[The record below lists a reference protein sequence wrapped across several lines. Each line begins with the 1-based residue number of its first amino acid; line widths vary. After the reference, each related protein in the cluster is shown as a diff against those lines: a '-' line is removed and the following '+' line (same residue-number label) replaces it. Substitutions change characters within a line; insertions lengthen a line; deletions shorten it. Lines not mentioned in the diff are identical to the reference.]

1 MDRKLI
7 LEFAK
12 KDINEL
18 QLLVEAL
25 GKNPDPDHILLEIT
39 MARTQTLLRELN
51 LLRNGNGELPDADLN
66 RGEYLIP
73 ELQHSI
79 LEENEQENESMTH
92 EAEPAAAIAT
102 ELEPVAIEEE
112 LVEINDEK
120 QSVTKDEIIETVH
133 REASKFT
140 EAEIDAS
147 ANTIETVR
155 IEEIKVDIKQSV
167 SEEVEIKK
175 PRLLGENFIKEPS
188 LNERLTGQK
197 EIQPRIKG
205 KPVTSIKAAIG
216 LNDRFMYTRELFDNN
231 ASKFESTVEQLDKAT
246 GIIEAIEFLE
256 QNFKWPKSETS
267 LKFVELVKRRFQE

>member
-12 KDINEL
+12 KDIDEL

-39 MARTQTLLRELN
+39 VARTQTLLHELT
-51 LLRNGNGELPDADLN
+51 LLKKGNSEQPDDDLN
-66 RGEYLIP
+66 DREYLIP
-73 ELQHSI
+73 EPQHSI
-79 LEENEQENESMTH
+79 LEENELENESMAH
-92 EAEPAAAIAT
+92 EVEPVAAIST
-102 ELEPVAIEEE
+102 ELGPVAIEDE

-120 QSVTKDEIIETVH
+120 QSITMDAVIETV
-133 REASKFT
+133 K
-140 EAEIDAS
+140 
-147 ANTIETVR
+147 
-155 IEEIKVDIKQSV
+155 IEEAKVEVKQSV
-167 SEEVEIKK
+167 SEDVEIKK

-197 EIQPRIKG
+197 QIQSKIKG

-216 LNDRFMYTRELFDNN
+216 LNDRFMYTRELFDNKV
-231 ASKFESTVEQLDKAT
+231 SKFESTVEQLDKAT

>member
-12 KDINEL
+12 KDIDEL

-39 MARTQTLLRELN
+39 VSRAQTLLRELT
-51 LLRNGNGELPDADLN
+51 LLKNDSGELLDANLN
-66 RGEYLIP
+66 KREYLIP
-73 ELQHSI
+73 EPQHSI
-79 LEENEQENESMTH
+79 LEEKEHEIESMAH
-92 EAEPAAAIAT
+92 EAEPVAAIAQ
-102 ELEPVAIEEE
+102 EFEPVAFEEE

-120 QSVTKDEIIETVH
+120 QSDTKDEIDETVH
-133 REASKFT
+133 RETSIIT
-140 EAEIDAS
+140 ETEIDTS
-147 ANTIETVR
+147 ENIIETVI
-155 IEEIKVDIKQSV
+155 IEETKVEISQNM
-167 SEEVEIKK
+167 SEEVEIKR

-197 EIQPRIKG
+197 EIQSKIKG

-216 LNDRFMYTRELFDNN
+216 LNDRFMYTRELFDNIP
-231 ASKFESTVEQLDKAT
+231 SKFESTVDQLDKAT